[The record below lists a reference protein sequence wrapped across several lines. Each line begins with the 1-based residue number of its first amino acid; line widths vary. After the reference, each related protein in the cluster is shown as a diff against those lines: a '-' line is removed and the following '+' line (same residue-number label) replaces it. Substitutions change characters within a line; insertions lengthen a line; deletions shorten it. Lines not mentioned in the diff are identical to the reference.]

1 MKVATYRCSCQ
12 QPWNITKIICHWHRT
27 TLLAS
32 GISGTGRS
40 RKVRNIIII
49 IARRYVFSGSQR
61 KKIVCKLVELEDVG
75 TIRRKTWGI
84 YDFSSDINQYHI
96 CIGIKYLL

>member
-12 QPWNITKIICHWHRT
+12 QPWNITKIICYWHRT

-32 GISGTGRS
+32 GISGTGRC

-49 IARRYVFSGSQR
+49 IVRRYVFSGSLRFWR
-61 KKIVCKLVELEDVG
+61 KKIVWLSW
-75 TIRRKTWGI
+75 RMWP
-84 YDFSSDINQYHI
+84 QYGGRHGEFMI
-96 CIGIKYLL
+96 SPVISISIISVSE